1 MSALTQQ
8 NIQSLF
14 DYKEGKLFWKT
25 SQAHGKIK
33 AGDEAGCLTS
43 KGYHRLMIGY
53 KEYPTHR
60 IVFLYHHGYL
70 PKMVDHIDGNPL
82 NNNIE
87 NLRESDSQSN
97 QYNRRKNVNNTSG
110 CKNVS
115 WNKKGQ
121 TWQIHV
127 RHNKKVHAWY
137 VKDFELAELVAQE
150 ARTKFHGA
158 FVNHG

>member
-1 MSALTQQ
+1 MSEITQKQ
-8 NIQSLF
+8 VQSLF
-14 DYKEGKLFWKT
+14 DYKDGNLFWKENR
-25 SQAHGKIK
+25 ARGKVK
-33 AGDEAGCLTS
+33 AGDKAGCFTS
-43 KGYHRLMIGY
+43 HGYKRLMIGY
-53 KEYPTHR
+53 KEYATHR
-60 IVFLYHHGYL
+60 VVFLYHHGYL

-97 QYNRRKNVNNTSG
+97 QYNRRKSANNTSG

-115 WNKKGQ
+115 WNAKGQ
-121 TWQIHV
+121 TWQIHI
-127 RHNKKVHAWY
+127 RHKKKVHSWY
-137 VKDFELAELVAQE
+137 VKDFELAELIAKE